1 MPPGR
6 PPLRIGQHG
15 KITRKDLGGGVWLA
29 RCRFRDDDGVVRIIE
44 RRTPSGRRDQYGKL
58 AEDELLEHLDS
69 RRTPSEDEVTTATTV
84 VALVRTYLA
93 RLEEEGRAAATI
105 DTYKFAARK
114 LEAKLGGIRVSEAT
128 ARRVDTAIRAM
139 SKAHGPTMARQA
151 KTILRGALS
160 LAVLAGA
167 LDSNP
172 VRDVAPIKAKNP
184 PAGARALTAEELRR
198 LLVALH
204 ESEYCEANDLV
215 DPITLLIATG
225 LRRSEL
231 LALRWE
237 DVDEDAG
244 TVTVTGKVVRAKGAG
259 LLRVEAA
266 KSAAGL
272 RTIPLPLFALEML
285 KRRADQPQQSTL
297 GVIFPSTAGTLRD
310 PNNFGKQWRKV
321 RAELGVEDTT
331 THSFRKSVATLI
343 DEEGLSPRVGADQL
357 GHRHVS
363 MTMDRYM
370 SRGKTHTEVAQML
383 DRIVAVND
391 K

>member
-1 MPPGR
+1 MPRGR

-15 KITRKDLGGGVWLA
+15 KITRKDLGKGVWLA
-29 RCRFRDDDGVVRIIE
+29 RCRFRDDDGVVRIVE
-44 RRTPSGRRDQYGKL
+44 RRTPPGRRDQYGKL

-69 RRTPSEDEVTTATTV
+69 RRTPSEDEVTSSTTIA
-84 VALVRTYLA
+84 ALVRTYLA

-105 DTYKFAARK
+105 DTYKFAAGK
-114 LEAKLGGIRVSEAT
+114 LEGKLGGVRVGEAT

-139 SKAHGPTMARQA
+139 SKTHGPTMARQA
-151 KTILRGALS
+151 KTILRGALG

-172 VRDVAPIKAKNP
+172 VRDVSPIKSKTP
-184 PAGARALTAEELRR
+184 PAGARALTADELRA
-198 LLVALH
+198 LLIALDD
-204 ESEYCEANDLV
+204 SEYCKANDLV

-231 LALRWE
+231 LALRWA
-237 DVDEDAG
+237 DVDDEAG
-244 TVTVTGKVVRAKGAG
+244 TVTVSGKVVRAKGAG
-259 LLRVEAA
+259 LKRVEEA
-266 KSAAGL
+266 KTAAGL
-272 RTIPLPLFALEML
+272 RTIPLPLFALEVL
-285 KRRADQPQQSTL
+285 KRRADQPQHGDL

-321 RAELGVEDTT
+321 RDDLGVKDTT

-343 DEEGLSPRVGADQL
+343 DEEGLSPRVGADHL

-370 SRGKTHTEVAQML
+370 SRRRTHSAVAQLL
-383 DRIVAVND
+383 DRVVAEKNE
-391 K
+391 

>member
-29 RCRFRDDDGVVRIIE
+29 RCRFRDDDGVVRIVE
-44 RRTPSGRRDQYGKL
+44 RRTPPSRRDQYGKL
-58 AEDELLEHLDS
+58 AEDALVEHLEF
-69 RRTPSEDEVTTATTV
+69 RRTPSEDEVTPATTV
-84 VALVRTYLA
+84 VALVRTYLT

-114 LEAKLGGIRVSEAT
+114 LELKLGGIRIGEAT

-167 LDSNP
+167 LDTNP
-172 VRDVAPIKAKNP
+172 VRDIAPIKSKNP

-204 ESEYCEANDLV
+204 ESEYCKANDLV

-272 RTIPLPLFALEML
+272 RTIPLPLFALENAQAARRSTPAGHP
-285 KRRADQPQQSTL
+285 RRALPVDC
-297 GVIFPSTAGTLRD
+297 
-310 PNNFGKQWRKV
+310 
-321 RAELGVEDTT
+321 
-331 THSFRKSVATLI
+331 
-343 DEEGLSPRVGADQL
+343 
-357 GHRHVS
+357 RHP
-363 MTMDRYM
+363 
-370 SRGKTHTEVAQML
+370 A
-383 DRIVAVND
+383 
-391 K
+391 

>member
-29 RCRFRDDDGVVRIIE
+29 RCRFRDDDGVVRIVE
-44 RRTPSGRRDQYGKL
+44 RRTPPGRRDQYGKL
-58 AEDELLEHLDS
+58 AEDALVEHLEF
-69 RRTPSEDEVTTATTV
+69 RRTPSEDEVTPATTV
-84 VALVRTYLA
+84 VALVRTYLT

-114 LEAKLGGIRVSEAT
+114 LELKLGGIRIGEAT

-167 LDSNP
+167 LDTNP
-172 VRDVAPIKAKNP
+172 VRDVAPIKSKNP

-204 ESEYCEANDLV
+204 ESEYCKANDLV
-215 DPITLLIATG
+215 NPITLLIATG

-244 TVTVTGKVVRAKGAG
+244 TVTVTGKVVRAKGVG
-259 LLRVEAA
+259 LLRVDAA

-272 RTIPLPLFALEML
+272 RTVPLPLFALEML
-285 KRRADQPQQSTL
+285 KRRADQPQQGTL

-391 K
+391 E

>member
-15 KITRKDLGGGVWLA
+15 KITRKDLGGGTWLA
-29 RCRFRDDDGVVRIIE
+29 RCRFRDDDGVVRIVE
-44 RRTPSGRRDQYGKL
+44 RRTPPGRRDQYGKL

-69 RRTPSEDEVTTATTV
+69 RRTPNEDEVTTATTV

-93 RLEEEGRAAATI
+93 RIEEEGRATATI
-105 DTYKFAARK
+105 DTYNFAARK
-114 LEAKLGGIRVSEAT
+114 LETKLGGIRVGEAT

-167 LDSNP
+167 LDTNP
-172 VRDVAPIKAKNP
+172 VRDVAPIKSKNP
-184 PAGARALTAEELRR
+184 PAGARALTADELRA
-198 LLVALH
+198 LLVALRA
-204 ESEYCEANDLV
+204 SEFCRANDLV

-231 LALRWE
+231 LALQWV

-244 TVTVTGKVVRAKGAG
+244 TITVTGKVIRAKGVG
-259 LLRVEAA
+259 LQRVETT

-272 RTIPLPLFALEML
+272 RTIPLPLFALEVL
-285 KRRADQPQQSTL
+285 KRRADQPQHGTL

-321 RAELGVEDTT
+321 RADLGVENTT

-343 DEEGLSPRVGADQL
+343 DEEGLSPRVGADHL
-357 GHRHVS
+357 GHRRIS

-370 SRGKTHTEVAQML
+370 ARGRTHAEVAQMM
-383 DRIVAVND
+383 DRIAALND
-391 K
+391 E